1 MIDGQPAGSFN
12 QMPSYRDATSKDT
25 DGIAALHAD
34 SWRRHYRGAFL
45 DSFLD
50 GDVLADRLAV
60 WRERLAQSQRD
71 RFTVVAELRNSVVGF
86 VHMILNDDPT
96 WGALLDNLH
105 VTSQLKRNGIGRK
118 LLQEAAERLLQR
130 GGRKF
135 YLWVLDQNVAAQHFY
150 AAQGGSRVETCLSG
164 PFPGGGHALGH
175 RVAWPDAS
183 ALARPHRALLHQN
196 WSRAR

>member
-1 MIDGQPAGSFN
+1 MK
-12 QMPSYRDATSKDT
+12 MLSYRDATSKDVE
-25 DGIAALHAD
+25 GIAALHAD

-50 GDVLADRLAV
+50 GDVLTDRLAV
-60 WRERLAQSQRD
+60 WRERLAQSR
-71 RFTVVAELRNSVVGF
+71 REHFTVVAELRNSVVGF
-86 VHMILNDDPT
+86 AHMILNDDPV

-105 VTSQLKRNGIGRK
+105 VTSQLKRNGIGRR

-175 RVAWPDAS
+175 RVAWLDAS
-183 ALARPHRALLHQN
+183 ALPRPHRSLGRVQLRHD
-196 WSRAR
+196 RTRPGP

>member
-1 MIDGQPAGSFN
+1 MK
-12 QMPSYRDATSKDT
+12 MLSYRDATSKDVE
-25 DGIAALHAD
+25 GIAALHAD

-60 WRERLAQSQRD
+60 WRERLAQSR
-71 RFTVVAELRNSVVGF
+71 REHFTVVAELRNSVVGF
-86 VHMILNDDPT
+86 VHMILDDDPV

-105 VTSQLKRNGIGRK
+105 VTSQLKRNGIGRR
-118 LLQEAAERLLQR
+118 LLQEAAERLLLR

-150 AAQGGSRVETCLSG
+150 AAQGGSRVETCSRG
-164 PFPGGGHALGH
+164 PFPGGGHALSH
-175 RVAWPDAS
+175 RVAWLDAS
-183 ALARPHRALLHQN
+183 ALRRPHRSFRRLQVPHDGT
-196 WSRAR
+196 RPGP